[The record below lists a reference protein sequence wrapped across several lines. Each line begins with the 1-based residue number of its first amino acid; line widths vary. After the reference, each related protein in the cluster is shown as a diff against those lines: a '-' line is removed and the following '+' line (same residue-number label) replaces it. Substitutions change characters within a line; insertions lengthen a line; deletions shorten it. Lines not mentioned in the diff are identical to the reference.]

1 VAVDASILLIVSVL
15 GMLCALA
22 LGWLLATRQA
32 RPLAADLAS
41 ARQEREAAKADAE
54 SWRTR
59 FNEAVV
65 NLAAEAE
72 KVMRIP
78 QLESELASQRSS
90 AVAARSEADRL
101 LPVADRV
108 ERQDLELEALR
119 AEKEQLAAAKAAF
132 ERGEAER
139 SQAHEKQLAQL
150 KELEAKLEARFGELA
165 SKAVDGAHDRF
176 LKQAEERFGH
186 AGKQNE
192 EKLKALLQPVQTT
205 LERYEQGLKEVE
217 QARNDSYGAL
227 KEAVAQ
233 LSVGN
238 ETVRRETQRLAN
250 VMRSSPKARGRWGEE
265 QLRNILESAGL
276 SENVDFSLQTTIS
289 DGERQLRPD
298 CVIHLPG
305 NRCIVVDVKCP
316 LVAFEQAF
324 DEEDE
329 ARRTD
334 LLLQHAAAIK
344 AYANNLG
351 GKAYQRQF
359 EISPDFV
366 ILFVPGEHFLSA
378 AAERAPDLIETA
390 FRNGVI
396 IASTINMLALAKI
409 MAGMWRQESLAAQA
423 KEVAE
428 VGKELYKR
436 LSVMGAHVDKLGR
449 NLGLAVGSYN
459 SFVGSLESQVLTQAK
474 RFETLKVDTGGKS
487 IDALAVIEGA
497 PRQLTKLSTVDL
509 PEAAE

>member
-1 VAVDASILLIVSVL
+1 MDGSGLLLVAVV
-15 GMLCALA
+15 GMLAAAA
-22 LGWLLATRQA
+22 LGWWIGA
-32 RPLAADLAS
+32 RGAGPLRSELDLS
-41 ARQEREAAKADAE
+41 RSEREAARD
-54 SWRTR
+54 
-59 FNEAVV
+59 EAANWQRKFSEIAV

-72 KVMRIP
+72 KVTRIP
-78 QLESELASQRSS
+78 ELERQLAVEREAASRH
-90 AVAARSEADRL
+90 RSEADRL
-101 LPVADRV
+101 RPVVERV
-108 ERQDLELEALR
+108 EQQNRELIELR
-119 AEKEQLAAAKAAF
+119 AEKERLAAAKAAF

-139 SQAHEKQLAQL
+139 TQAHENQLARL
-150 KELEAKLEARFGELA
+150 MDLETKLEARFGELA
-165 SKAVDGAHDRF
+165 GKAVDGAHDRF

-205 LERYEQGLKEVE
+205 LERYELGLKEVE
-217 QARNDSYGAL
+217 KARNDSYGSL

-233 LSVGN
+233 LSIGN

-265 QLRNILESAGL
+265 QLRTILEAAGL
-276 SENVDFSLQTTIS
+276 AENVDFTLQATVN

-298 CVIHLPG
+298 CVINLPG
-305 NRCIVVDVKCP
+305 DRCIVVDVKCP

-324 DEEDE
+324 EEEDE
-329 ARRTD
+329 AKRFD
-334 LLLQHAAAIK
+334 HLLQHALAMK
-344 AYANNLG
+344 SYANDLG
-351 GKAYQRQF
+351 RKGYWRQF
-359 EISPDFV
+359 ERSPDFV
-366 ILFVPGEHFLSA
+366 IMFIPGEHFLSA

-436 LSVMGAHVDKLGR
+436 LSVMGTHVGKLGR
-449 NLGLAVGSYN
+449 NLGQATAAYN
-459 SFVGSLESQVLTQAK
+459 DFVGSLESQVLTQAR
-474 RFETLKVDTGGKS
+474 RFETLKVETGGKPVETLGM
-487 IDALAVIEGA
+487 IDAL
-497 PRQLTKLSTVDL
+497 PRQLTKLAEL